1 MSASGDLELAIADL
15 VPRAQRGD
23 AEARDELMR
32 RCHPVVY
39 RWALIQAGTPDDA
52 DDVAQEVLI
61 RLHTSLHRYEGRS
74 RFTTWLYQVTR
85 NEALSLRRRLRSR
98 WRVAHAAG
106 EETHTM
112 DGASHDPVARLSGE
126 QVTALV
132 GALLRELPPRQR
144 EVFALADLDDVDP
157 AEIAARLG
165 MRPVTVRVHLFR
177 ARRALRAKLLA
188 RWPGIATEALS

>member
-23 AEARDELMR
+23 AEARDELLR
-32 RCHPVVY
+32 RCHPVIY

-61 RLHTSLHRYEGRS
+61 RLHTSLHRFEGRS

-85 NEALSLRRRLRSR
+85 NEALTLRRRLRSR
-98 WRVAHAAG
+98 LRVVQAVG
-106 EETHTM
+106 EEAQSM
-112 DGASHDPVARLSGE
+112 DASSQDPVGRWSGE
-126 QVTALV
+126 HVSALV
-132 GALLRELPPRQR
+132 ATLLRELPPRQR
-144 EVFALADLDDVDP
+144 EVFALADLEEVDP
-157 AEIAARLG
+157 AEIAVRLG

-177 ARRALRAKLLA
+177 ARRALRAKLVE
-188 RWPGIATEALS
+188 RWPGVASEALS